1 LFSQTEKDKITRNFK
16 TSGDTYIFQSIVKLL
31 WGSHTLIGAFSVL
44 FLLLGIDTLFSAYH
58 LKNPHEFVMYFFAS
72 NLMILVSAVG
82 IIHAGI
88 RVHSRIK
95 SSGQRTS
102 GGISP

>member
-1 LFSQTEKDKITRNFK
+1 MT
-16 TSGDTYIFQSIVKLL
+16 LL

-44 FLLLGIDTLFSAYH
+44 FLLLGIDTLVSAYH
-58 LKNPHEFVMYFFAS
+58 LNNPHEFVMYFFAS

-88 RVHSRIK
+88 RVRSRIK

-102 GGISP
+102 GDICP

>member
-1 LFSQTEKDKITRNFK
+1 MT
-16 TSGDTYIFQSIVKLL
+16 LL

-44 FLLLGIDTLFSAYH
+44 FLLLGIDTLISAYH

-72 NLMILVSAVG
+72 NLMILISAVG

-88 RVHSRIK
+88 SVRSRIK
-95 SSGQRTS
+95 SSRQGT
-102 GGISP
+102 GEGICP